1 MRLFLELV
9 PCFVLATAGG
19 AFLTMILFAAM
30 QRRVS
35 KLAKAVI
42 SGDASHQAEAAELT
56 NAINEL
62 KRRILELEKV
72 EIRNCAELQP
82 DADLSHAA
90 RSMAFKLQRAGQT
103 PEAIAQKLR
112 LSKGEVELLIKAQ
125 NIVMR
130 PYENVEMAAIEGVQ
144 KG

>member
-1 MRLFLELV
+1 MQLFLELV
-9 PCFVLATAGG
+9 PCLVVVTAAGM
-19 AFLTMILFAAM
+19 ALTMILFAAM
-30 QRRVS
+30 QRRVTA
-35 KLAKAVI
+35 LAKAVI
-42 SGDASHQAEAAELT
+42 SGEASHQAEAAELT
-56 NAINEL
+56 NAMNDL
-62 KRRILELEKV
+62 KRRIVELEKG

-82 DADLSHAA
+82 DGDLSHAA

-125 NIVMR
+125 KIVMR
-130 PYENVEMAAIEGVQ
+130 PYENAEMTAIEAVQ

>member
-9 PCFVLATAGG
+9 PCLVLVTAAGV
-19 AFLTMILFAAM
+19 FLTLVLFSAT
-30 QRRVS
+30 QRRVA

-42 SGDASHQAEAAELT
+42 SGEASHQAEAAELT
-56 NAINEL
+56 NAMNEL
-62 KRRILELEKV
+62 KRRVVELEKG

-82 DADLSHAA
+82 DGDLSHAA

-103 PEAIAQKLR
+103 PDAIAQKLR

-130 PYENVEMAAIEGVQ
+130 PYEKVEMTALEAVQ